1 MDTPLTFAELEYN
14 QKKKTMHCVRFLAR
28 MDGLIPW
35 AEIAPFYPR
44 RGQGRPPYPLA
55 VRLQVHGLQL
65 FYHRSDPGWED
76 DL

>member
-35 AEIAPFYPR
+35 AEIAPF
-44 RGQGRPPYPLA
+44 
-55 VRLQVHGLQL
+55 
-65 FYHRSDPGWED
+65 
-76 DL
+76 